1 MPNEREFTSAPE
13 DGSAA
18 SGQTVDA
25 LECRIGRARFAVPT
39 EAIARIVEY
48 RTLPLPL
55 AKPWIGGI
63 SIYEDAPLI
72 SVALRRPAERA
83 GQPLAVKA
91 ILLKVPASPIGWALE
106 VDEVF
111 VFVRARLVAGAEIPN
126 PKVPRW
132 ISVTHTADG
141 RSLGFVN
148 VNAMLSDLANVVS
161 GEELA

>member
-1 MPNEREFTSAPE
+1 VLCGRAVPNE
-13 DGSAA
+13 
-18 SGQTVDA
+18 TVTA

-63 SIYEDAPLI
+63 SMVDDAPLI
-72 SVALRRPAERA
+72 SVALRRPPERA
-83 GQPLAVKA
+83 REPLDVKG
-91 ILLKVPASPIGWALE
+91 ILLEVPASPVAWALE

-111 VFVRARLVAGAEIPN
+111 VFVRVNVADSVEIPN

-132 ISVTHTADG
+132 INVTHTADG

-148 VNAMLSDLANVVS
+148 VGAMLADLAKVEAA
-161 GEELA
+161 EELA